1 MRSFLLNGRMALRRR
16 AACVL
21 ILLFS
26 ALATVFLLA
35 YPRLI
40 DSTRAELDYAYSSI
54 QVSGWLLN
62 NSSYDDPKIDSSIWH
77 ELLDTGC
84 IGAHYSYATAQIK
97 LFDTFLIQS
106 ETGSD
111 PSDADLEAAFGT
123 LITEIPSDKQKQFLQ
138 GLNVP
143 DANDALARQAEDI
156 QWLEGY
162 DGSCLSG
169 SEMVCLLPESLGYQ
183 PGDRV
188 PLRLQYQN
196 KLNLVCLQVVGVY
209 PTSLNDSI
217 CALMPLQTMEDLFSA
232 GDWKFTLRGFSFIVQ
247 DNRELS
253 TLKDKLIELKLDGS
267 SLALDVRAA
276 IDDRI
281 LEGTVAPIQSN
292 LSMLE
297 GLYRFFF
304 AVVAVIGF
312 FLCFLQARGRKPEYA
327 VMRLLGESAVAVTG
341 KALLEQLALC
351 VCGIVPGT
359 VLVLL
364 TGLGSPDLTVCGIIL
379 LCYAFGAAVAVL
391 LTVRVNVMEILRDKE

>member
-16 AACVL
+16 ASCLL

-26 ALATVFLLA
+26 MLTTVFLLV

-62 NSSYDDPKIDSSIWH
+62 NSSYEDPNIDSAIWH

-84 IGAHYSYATAQIK
+84 IGAHYSYATAEIK
-97 LFDTFLIQS
+97 LLDAFLIQS
-106 ETGSD
+106 EAGSD
-111 PSDADLEAAFGT
+111 PSDADLEAAFAT
-123 LITEIPSDKQKQFLQ
+123 LTEVSSDKQKQFLL

-143 DANDALARQAEDI
+143 GANDALARQAEDI

-162 DGSCLSG
+162 DGDCLSG

-188 PLRLQYQN
+188 PLRLRYQA

-209 PTSLNDSI
+209 PTSLNDNI
-217 CALMPLQTMEDLFSA
+217 CALVPLQTLEDLFSA
-232 GDWKFTLRGFSFIVQ
+232 EEWKFTLKGFSFIVQ

-253 TLKDKLIELKLDGS
+253 ALKDKLIELKLDGS
-267 SLALDVRAA
+267 SLVLDVRAA

-304 AVVAVIGF
+304 VAVAVIGF
-312 FLCFLQARGRKPEYA
+312 FLCFLQAKSRKPEYA
-327 VMRLLGESAVAVTG
+327 VMRLLGESAAAVTA
-341 KALLEQLALC
+341 KALLEQLVLC
-351 VCGIVPGT
+351 LTGILLGA
-359 VLVLL
+359 VLL
-364 TGLGSPDLTVCGIIL
+364 AATELGSFDPAVCGIIL
-379 LCYAFGAAVAVL
+379 LCYALGAAVAVL